1 MAYQAMMP
9 TGIVNPI
16 SPGSVTWMCPVTEM
30 PTGIV
35 NPINPVME
43 RSDLA
48 GIQETHTP
56 DDVAGR
62 HRQSD

>member
-1 MAYQAMMP
+1 MTGDRMSTDPETVMP
-9 TGIVNPI
+9 AGIVY
-16 SPGSVTWMCPVTEM
+16 
-30 PTGIV
+30 
-35 NPINPVME
+35 PINPVME

-62 HRQSD
+62 HRQSRLTRITL